1 MFSLRQLSA
10 KTVGKC
16 VGQRVF
22 STVKTTIEPPVF
34 LEFSQG
40 KIRNLRD
47 VFSANEPDGKYQI
60 F

>member
-1 MFSLRQLSA
+1 MFSLRQLST

-22 STVKTTIEPPVF
+22 STVKTTIEPSVF

-47 VFSANEPDGKYQI
+47 VFSASETDGEYQI